1 MKAFFLTNPYLPLCT
16 PMVLVL
22 LQFVTAVLLFDEG
35 LPYYFLEDATH
46 SSLLLV
52 AFFALSML
60 AIPALLL
67 GVRQIVLS
75 ADKVIPAMGLLLNMV
90 YLLGFLSF
98 FILVF
103 VTQSLN

>member
-1 MKAFFLTNPYLPLCT
+1 LKAFILTNPYVPLCT
-16 PMVLVL
+16 PMVLVI
-22 LQFVTAVLLFDEG
+22 LQFVTAVLLFDNG
-35 LPYYFLEDATH
+35 LPFYFLDDAMH

-52 AFFALSML
+52 AFFALSMVAFP
-60 AIPALLL
+60 AILL

-75 ADKVIPAMGLLLNMV
+75 ANKFVPAMGLLLNTV

-103 VTQSLN
+103 LTQTLT

>member
-1 MKAFFLTNPYLPLCT
+1 
-16 PMVLVL
+16 MVLVV
-22 LQFVTAVLLFDEG
+22 LQFVTAVLLFDKG
-35 LPYYFLEDATH
+35 LPYYFLDDATH

-52 AFFALSML
+52 AFFGLSML
-60 AIPALLL
+60 AVPALLL

-75 ADKVIPAMGLLLNMV
+75 ADKVIPAMGLLLNLV

>member
-1 MKAFFLTNPYLPLCT
+1 MKAFFLTNLYVPLCT
-16 PMVLVL
+16 PLVLVV

-35 LPYYFLEDATH
+35 LPYYFRADAVW

-52 AFFALSML
+52 GFFVLSML
-60 AIPALLL
+60 AVPAILL

-75 ADKVIPAMGLLLNMV
+75 ANKVIPAMGLLFNTV

-98 FILVF
+98 FILIF
-103 VTQSLN
+103 LTQSLS

>member
-1 MKAFFLTNPYLPLCT
+1 MKAFFLTNPYVPLCT
-16 PMVLVL
+16 PLALAV
-22 LQFVTAVLLFDEG
+22 LQFVTAVLLFDNG
-35 LPYYFLEDATH
+35 LPFYFLADAVP

-52 AFFALSML
+52 AFFTLSMVAVP
-60 AIPALLL
+60 AILI

-75 ADKVIPAMGLLLNMV
+75 ANKVIPAMGLAFNLV

-103 VTQSLN
+103 LTQTLT

>member
-1 MKAFFLTNPYLPLCT
+1 MKAFILTNPYVPLCT
-16 PMVLVL
+16 PMALVV
-22 LQFVTAVLLFDEG
+22 LQFVTAILLFDKG

-52 AFFALSML
+52 AFFAMSML
-60 AIPALLL
+60 AFPAMLL

-75 ADKVIPAMGLLLNMV
+75 ADKVIPAMGLLLNIV

-98 FILVF
+98 FVLIFL
-103 VTQSLN
+103 TQTLT

>member
-1 MKAFFLTNPYLPLCT
+1 
-16 PMVLVL
+16 MVLVV
-22 LQFVTAVLLFDEG
+22 LQFVTAILLFDKG
-35 LPYYFLEDATH
+35 LPYYHLADATQ

-75 ADKVIPAMGLLLNMV
+75 ADKLIPAMGVLLNMV